1 MIDHPATRTGERH
14 ARDGCGWRPACSR
27 PDGGLSGCPGE
38 PRSERP
44 RGLSRGLS
52 PDSAGSAMAS
62 EGSAVYIDS
71 IQSLGVKPVV
81 TDWPNFG
88 PLLRIRRYRPVFT
101 FWNVSSVLVVNT

>member
-1 MIDHPATRTGERH
+1 MAPAR
-14 ARDGCGWRPACSR
+14 SR
-27 PDGGLSGCPGE
+27 PGGSLAGCPGE
-38 PRSERP
+38 PHSERP
-44 RGLSRGLS
+44 GQCPGLS

-71 IQSLGVKPVV
+71 IHSLGVKPVV